1 MEEHSQGNIKKKK
14 INNDNQNKIQT
25 NILLSSGGQNFQTY

>member
-1 MEEHSQGNIKKKK
+1 MEEHSQGNIKKKY
-14 INNDNQNKIQT
+14 NNDNQNKIQT